1 MKSILKYFDETKEE
15 KPKSMMYFNDDVFK
29 SIPKLNYPK
38 ENTIKFSED
47 LKEVKRCHYNPCMNT
62 SFLRKSDKNVSGVF
76 KDYCKSNGYKNIDWT
91 KIDDILKDVNII
103 VDSLKQDYER
113 PRPFHYLEGVDYK
126 EKYFNSPSYPSGH
139 TCIAYFLCDIIS
151 DNIPEIRQDLQT
163 LASLIGQSRIEN
175 AVHYP
180 TDIDYGRLVGESL
193 ADLFL
198 EKTDNINVKLSK
210 NDYKELRN
218 KFLDKEN
225 ILEEL
230 TDFLLNNVNFKN
242 KNASYRECKEA
253 TVNFLNGY
261 CGKNITDNNLILDQI
276 NAMTMANKLT
286 PINCPYKLRSVHK
299 CFNSINGTPGELRSI
314 NSYNPKG
321 LSHCDSANINDY
333 LEKILQIDSPAI
345 KHAIMDWLHPFTDGN
360 GRLNR
365 IIFLVD
371 TNYDITGVNDFI
383 SDQYLSTLNN
393 FIENNDIGGF
403 LKM

>member
-47 LKEVKRCHYNPCMNT
+47 LKEGKRCHYNPCMNT

-76 KDYCKSNGYKNIDWT
+76 KDYCKSKGYKNIDWT

-286 PINCPYKLRSVHK
+286 PINCPNKLRSVHK